1 MADTTRLL
9 LNMGAD
15 PALLNAEGKTAA
27 QIARDNGSRAVVEIL
42 QEHAAG
48 K

>member
-1 MADTTRLL
+1 MADTTLL
-9 LNMGAD
+9 LVNMGAD
-15 PALLNAEGKTAA
+15 PALRNAEGKTAA
-27 QIARDNGSRAVVEIL
+27 EIARDNGSSSVVQIL